1 MVLWLTAGD
10 MMFTGRN
17 DNPCVNVNGHVVAL
31 VWPNQWI
38 KKKPYKAYE
47 LSCAQQQ
54 ENSTHAYTQTRTSIG
69 CSDIPVEL

>member
-10 MMFTGRN
+10 MMFTGHN

-47 LSCAQQQ
+47 LSCA
-54 ENSTHAYTQTRTSIG
+54 
-69 CSDIPVEL
+69 